1 MQKKFQAYI
10 LNQSSNFC
18 GLIIF
23 LKLNLAL
30 PAAHT
35 FLLLQQMLSNLQT
48 EPLSPIPSTPSISA
62 SSSASSPPLSPS
74 SHDSASNTSPLPD
87 WNRVNCQFHQ
97 FNHQNHHHCHRHQF
111 TIAAIANL
119 DHPCQS
125 PDNLQPKKLP
135 LLLVPMS
142 PISDF
147 FRSARTSRSTLDFRI
162 RGHGQGGH
170 GP

>member
-1 MQKKFQAYI
+1 MQQA
-10 LNQSSNFC
+10 NNA
-18 GLIIF
+18 
-23 LKLNLAL
+23 K
-30 PAAHT
+30 
-35 FLLLQQMLSNLQT
+35 
-48 EPLSPIPSTPSISA
+48 EVPSTYIESIIQFLWPDYFSQPCFTCSKCSAISRPSHCHQYHQRHQYHHYPQHHCHRHHTI
-62 SSSASSPPLSPS
+62 P
-74 SHDSASNTSPLPD
+74 HQT
-87 WNRVNCQFHQ
+87 RVHHLTGTESMANFTKFH
-97 FNHQNHHHCHRHQF
+97 HQNHHRCHQF

-125 PDNLQPKKLP
+125 PDNLQPKNLP

>member
-30 PAAHT
+30 PAAQT

-48 EPLSPIPSTPSISA
+48 EPLSPIPSAPSIS
-62 SSSASSPPLSPS
+62 SLSSAPLSPS
-74 SHDSASNTSPLPD
+74 SHDSASNTSPPPD
-87 WNRVNCQFHQ
+87 WNRVNGQFHQ
-97 FNHQNHHHCHRHQF
+97 FNHQNHHHCHQF

-125 PDNLQPKKLP
+125 PDNLQPKNLP

>member
-1 MQKKFQAYI
+1 MQKKFQAHI

-23 LKLNLAL
+23 LNLAL

-48 EPLSPIPSTPSISA
+48 EPLSPIPSAPSP
-62 SSSASSPPLSPS
+62 SSPSLPPS
-74 SHDSASNTSPLPD
+74 SHDSASNTSPPPD
-87 WNRVNCQFHQ
+87 WNRVNGQFHQ
-97 FNHQNHHHCHRHQF
+97 IQNHQNHHHCHRHQF

-125 PDNLQPKKLP
+125 PDNLQPKNLP

>member
-48 EPLSPIPSTPSISA
+48 EPLSPIPSAPSIS
-62 SSSASSPPLSPS
+62 SLSSAPLSPS
-74 SHDSASNTSPLPD
+74 SHDSASNTSPPPD
-87 WNRVNCQFHQ
+87 WNIVNGQFHQ
-97 FNHQNHHHCHRHQF
+97 
-111 TIAAIANL
+111 I
-119 DHPCQS
+119 
-125 PDNLQPKKLP
+125 QPPESSSLP
-135 LLLVPMS
+135 LS
-142 PISDF
+142 PIHHRRHSQP
-147 FRSARTSRSTLDFRI
+147 RSPLPISRQSSAQELATAVGADVTNI
-162 RGHGQGGH
+162 
-170 GP
+170 

>member
-1 MQKKFQAYI
+1 MQQA
-10 LNQSSNFC
+10 NNA
-18 GLIIF
+18 
-23 LKLNLAL
+23 K
-30 PAAHT
+30 
-35 FLLLQQMLSNLQT
+35 
-48 EPLSPIPSTPSISA
+48 EVPSIYIESIIQFLWPDYFSQPCFTCSKCSA
-62 SSSASSPPLSPS
+62 ISRPS
-74 SHDSASNTSPLPD
+74 HCHQYHQRHQYHHHHHHHQHHCHRHHTIPHQT
-87 WNRVNCQFHQ
+87 RVHHLTGTESMANFTKFH
-97 FNHQNHHHCHRHQF
+97 HQNHHRCHQF

-125 PDNLQPKKLP
+125 PDNLQPKNLP